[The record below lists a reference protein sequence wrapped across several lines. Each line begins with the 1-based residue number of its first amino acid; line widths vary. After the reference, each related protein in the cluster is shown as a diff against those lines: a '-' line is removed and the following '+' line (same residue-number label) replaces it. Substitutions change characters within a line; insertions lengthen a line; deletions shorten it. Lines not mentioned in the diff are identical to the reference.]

1 MASAGYAC
9 GKAIVLG
16 EHAVVYGVP
25 AIAVGIERGASA
37 IASEQVLGPSR
48 LFVRGWGITV
58 REGDDGHDLSRAFSA
73 VLAAARRDGALPRAV
88 SVEVEAHLP
97 PGGGLGCSAAIG
109 VAIARSL
116 EPRASEAAIQELA
129 MAWERV
135 FHGNPSGVDAAVA
148 ARGGCVVFQRGAG
161 LEPLRLRGPL
171 YMCVGS
177 SGTASSTKSMVES
190 VARLR
195 SRHPE
200 RVENAFERIRVLV
213 QSGRHAF
220 ETYDR
225 GLLGRLMDGNQAVLA
240 ELNVSSPEIDRM
252 CSLAREAGALGA
264 KLTGAGGGGSVIAL
278 VASPTA
284 SDAVLASW
292 KAAGFDGFTTLVAP
306 GARAPALESENAS

>member
-37 IASEQVLGPSR
+37 IASVQDPGPSR
-48 LFVRGWGITV
+48 LLVRGWGITV

-73 VLAAARRDGALPRAV
+73 LLAEARRDGSPRAV

-109 VAIARSL
+109 VAIARSI
-116 EPRASEAAIQELA
+116 EPRASEARIQELA

-171 YMCVGS
+171 QLCVGS

-195 SRHPE
+195 SRYPE
-200 RVENAFERIRVLV
+200 RVEIAFGRIHALV
-213 QSGRHAF
+213 QSGRTAL

-225 GLLGRLMDGNQAVLA
+225 SLLGRLMDGNQAVLA
-240 ELNVSSPEIDRM
+240 EMNVSSPEIDRM
-252 CSLAREAGALGA
+252 CGLAREAGALGA

-278 VASPTA
+278 VANPAA
-284 SDAVLASW
+284 SDAVLAAWRS
-292 KAAGFDGFTTLVAP
+292 AGFDGFTTSVAP
-306 GARAPALESENAS
+306 DVRAPALESENAP